1 MRQKSSKRKYTKV
14 CGNALLYYDRSEG
27 KKMFFKFPAGKRST
41 LGELTIKI
49 DVGRAGDHFRR

>member
-41 LGELTIKI
+41 LGELTINN
-49 DVGRAGDHFRR
+49 DPAL